1 MYVAVPPHD
10 LRMSHRLWFSMT
22 MTTRKSKKFV
32 PAARTQHREPQM
44 SVTAS
49 APIDLSSAVG
59 SQEPLEAVLLI
70 TRTGAQLGAWTR
82 NSVPVDVLSVMAATL
97 VGSIETLMTAL
108 GAASP
113 REVSLM
119 IDGRRGFRGKGNAQ
133 VVLVIVAAG
142 GMTDVA
148 LRTAMRQIVKSR

>member
-1 MYVAVPPHD
+1 
-10 LRMSHRLWFSMT
+10 
-22 MTTRKSKKFV
+22 
-32 PAARTQHREPQM
+32 M

-59 SQEPLEAVLLI
+59 SQEPPEAVLLI

-97 VGSIETLMTAL
+97 LGAIETLMTAL
-108 GAASP
+108 GASSP

-119 IDGRRGFRGKGNAQ
+119 IDGRRGFVSKVNAQ

-142 GMTDVA
+142 GMTEVA
-148 LRTAMRQIVKSR
+148 LRATLRPAVTSLPPFPSDSDAMSRAPRDHRRRS